1 MNRYPF
7 HTDGLVPSVPTT
19 NRRTNRLMREHVDLL
34 AWCVDAGEMTAGE
47 AARRMELVGVPLS
60 VACRVLPKRRRA

>member
-7 HTDGLVPSVPTT
+7 HADGLVSVPPTI

-34 AWCVDAGEMTAGE
+34 AWCVDAGEMTIAE
-47 AARRMELVGVPLS
+47 AARRMDRVGVPLD
-60 VACRVLPKRRRA
+60 VARRVLPKGRMS

>member
-7 HTDGLVPSVPTT
+7 HTDGLVPVPPTM
-19 NRRTNRLMREHVDLL
+19 NRRTNKLMREHVDLI
-34 AWCVDAGEMTAGE
+34 AWCVDAEQMTIKE

>member
-7 HTDGLVPSVPTT
+7 HTDGLVPIPPAA

-34 AWCVDAGEMTAGE
+34 AWCVDAGQMEVKE
-47 AARRMELVGVPLS
+47 AARRMETVGVPFA
-60 VACRVLPKRRRA
+60 VACRVLPKWRPA

>member
-7 HTDGLVPSVPTT
+7 HADGLVPSAPTI
-19 NRRTNRLMREHVDLL
+19 NRRTNKLMREHVDLL

-47 AARRMELVGVPLS
+47 AARRMQLVGVPLS